1 MSMTLVIIIVI
12 ALSLFAL
19 AFMTKRRFGTLG
31 LALAAGALLSDQ
43 LTRDVS
49 TLIQK
54 NDVPVDPLSPTTAAS
69 VALIL
74 LPALILLLSGP
85 VYKSRKATIIGA
97 VAFALMGTMLI
108 LGPLTANLPLLDE
121 GVDAVLNFI
130 ATHESLLI
138 AAGVIGAVIDSWLTH
153 STKLGRRSKH

>member
-1 MSMTLVIIIVI
+1 MTLVIIVVI

-19 AFMTKRRFGTLG
+19 AFITKRRFGTLG

-49 TLIQK
+49 MIIQK

-74 LPALILLLSGP
+74 IPALILLLSGP
-85 VYKSRKATIIGA
+85 MYKSKKATVIGA
-97 VAFALMGTMLI
+97 TAFALMGTMLI

-121 GVDAVLNFI
+121 GVDTVLNFI
-130 ATHESLLI
+130 ATYESLLI
-138 AAGVIGAVIDSWLTH
+138 AVGVIGAVADSWMTH
-153 STKLGRRSKH
+153 TSKIGRKGKR